1 VNLKGGS
8 TSMIKERPAF
18 ALPGWPT
25 LFALIAVSVAMTVG
39 FVALGVLNPQFIVDQ
54 WVLFT
59 VMVIVYLLHWIL
71 YGGFTAVAPNQA
83 RAIVLLGRYKGTIKE
98 QGFWWVNP
106 FAYPRKKISVK
117 IRNFE
122 SARLK
127 VNDRDGNPIEIAAVV
142 VWKVVETAEAL
153 FQVDDYE
160 QFLKVQTEAAIR
172 TVATSYPYDS
182 HIEGEI
188 SLRGNPHEIG
198 EKVSVEIQSR
208 LKQAGIEITDAR
220 LSHLAYAQ
228 EIANAM
234 LRRQQANAV
243 IAARTRIVEGA
254 VSMVE
259 MALDQLSEK
268 KIVNLDEE
276 RKAAMVSNLLV
287 VLCSE
292 HETQPVV
299 NAGTLYQG

>member
-1 VNLKGGS
+1 
-8 TSMIKERPAF
+8 MIKEKPAF
-18 ALPGWPT
+18 ALPGWPA
-25 LFALIAVSVAMTVG
+25 LFALIIVSVAATAG
-39 FVALGVLNPQFIVDQ
+39 FVALGVLNPTFIVDQ
-54 WVLFT
+54 WVFFT
-59 VMVIVYLLHWIL
+59 VMVIAYLLHWVL
-71 YGGFTAVAPNQA
+71 YAGFTAVAPNEA
-83 RAIVLLGRYKGTIKE
+83 RAIVLVGRYQGTLRS

-106 FAYPRKKISVK
+106 FAYPRRKISIKV
-117 IRNFE
+117 RNFE

-127 VNDRDGNPIEIAAVV
+127 VNDHDGNPIEIAAVV

-153 FQVDDYE
+153 FEVDDFE

-172 TVATSYPYDS
+172 NVVTSYPYDS
-182 HIEGEI
+182 HVDGEI

-198 EKVSVEIQSR
+198 EKVSVEIQGR
-208 LKQAGIEITDAR
+208 LNKAGVEIMDAR
-220 LSHLAYAQ
+220 ISHLAYAP

-259 MALDQLSEK
+259 MALAQLSEK
-268 KIVNLDEE
+268 HIVNLDEE

>member
-1 VNLKGGS
+1 
-8 TSMIKERPAF
+8 MIKERPAF
-18 ALPGWPT
+18 ALPGWAT
-25 LFALIAVSVAMTVG
+25 LFVLIAFSILLAVG
-39 FVALGVLNPQFIVDQ
+39 LVVTAVLDQ
-54 WVLFT
+54 LAVWLVLFL
-59 VMVIVYLLHWIL
+59 VALLHWVL
-71 YGGFTAVAPNQA
+71 YLGFTAVAPNEA
-83 RAIVLLGRYKGTIKE
+83 RAIVLLGCYKGTVRD

-106 FAYPRKKISVK
+106 FAYPRRKVSIK

-127 VNDRDGNPIEIAAVV
+127 VNDHDGNPIEIAAVV

-153 FQVDDYE
+153 FEVDDYE

-172 TVATSYPYDS
+172 NVVTSYPYDS
-182 HIEGEI
+182 PIEGEI

-198 EKVSVEIQSR
+198 EKLSAEIQGR
-208 LKQAGIEITDAR
+208 LVKAGIEITDAR
-220 LSHLAYAQ
+220 ISHLAYAP

-234 LRRQQANAV
+234 LRRQQANAI

-254 VSMVE
+254 VSMVQ
-259 MALDQLSEK
+259 MALDELSQK
-268 KIVNLDEE
+268 QIVKLDEE